1 MKQTTIRVGQRL
13 IRWDG
18 IRGYVALNSKGTRV
32 HGPGDGFLVE
42 WADGES
48 EYLTLEQCAEEG
60 VKRGRGVMP
69 WAR

>member
-1 MKQTTIRVGQRL
+1 MTHTTIRVGQRL

-18 IRGYVALNSKGTRV
+18 ERGYVALNSKGVRV
-32 HGPGDGFLVE
+32 HAHDEPFLIE

-48 EYLTLEQCAEEG
+48 EYLTLDQCETEG
-60 VKRGRGVMP
+60 VRRGKGVMP

>member
-1 MKQTTIRVGQRL
+1 MRPTIIRVGQRL

-18 IRGYVALNSKGTRV
+18 VKGFISLNSKGTRV
-32 HGPGDGFLVE
+32 HATGEAFLVE

-48 EYLTLEQCAEEG
+48 EYLTLEQFEEEG
-60 VKRGRGVMP
+60 VRRGKGVMP